1 LINEEDLIMN
11 RNERMQKIVENEP
24 IFINTFNNSKNAY
37 AILQL
42 PIEALYKFRDYE
54 DITEY
59 LKIEPARDDYN
70 VIYAKELNAIK
81 GTTDKTV
88 NAVLENIFMM
98 YNTGNRPT
106 DYYGTSLS
114 VSDVIMLKIDNKVTA
129 YYVDS
134 FGFKKLENFEF

>member
-1 LINEEDLIMN
+1 MN
-11 RNERMQKIVENEP
+11 RNERMQKIVENEST
-24 IFINTFNNSKNAY
+24 FINTFNNFENGY

-54 DITEY
+54 DVTEY
-59 LKIEPARDDYN
+59 LKLKPVREDYN
-70 VIYAKELNAIK
+70 VLYARELNAIS

-88 NAVLENIFMM
+88 NAVLENLYIM
-98 YNTGNRPT
+98 YNVGDRPA

-114 VSDVIMLKIDNKVTA
+114 VSDVLILKINNTTTA

-134 FGFKKLENFEF
+134 FGFKKLENFEV